1 MKTIA
6 WHPGP
11 RTTHT
16 YAIASACGSVHLMD
30 AKQHRRN
37 RIWTHAELGGRQ
49 SRDAQG
55 HLELT
60 WSLDGLVIA
69 DEAQATWTNINSIK
83 DSLHAASFLY
93 YCVSRAANLWL
104 RHVGGVN
111 KRLGV
116 LARTSKGLHI

>member
-1 MKTIA
+1 MTPVATSRTAWPMKTIA

-60 WSLDGLVIA
+60 WSLDGTQLLASSDACASLMHFAFRGPQARKDTKQTQKPA
-69 DEAQATWTNINSIK
+69 D
-83 DSLHAASFLY
+83 
-93 YCVSRAANLWL
+93 RRRP
-104 RHVGGVN
+104 RH
-111 KRLGV
+111 R
-116 LARTSKGLHI
+116 R